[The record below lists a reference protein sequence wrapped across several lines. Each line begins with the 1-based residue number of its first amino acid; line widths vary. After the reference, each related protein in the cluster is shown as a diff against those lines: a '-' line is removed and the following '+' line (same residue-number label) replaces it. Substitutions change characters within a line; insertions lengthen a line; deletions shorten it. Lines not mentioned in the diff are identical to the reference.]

1 MRFAAGVFRLL
12 VAHCGFS
19 ASFGFHGSFAGHL
32 PKARRLRAGLLSC
45 TPHVDG
51 EGRESSRVLEM
62 PRESARMW
70 QMQSRILVR
79 AEFCACG
86 QWHRGESAEF
96 THRPQSSEIRANS
109 RI

>member
-1 MRFAAGVFRLL
+1 
-12 VAHCGFS
+12 
-19 ASFGFHGSFAGHL
+19 
-32 PKARRLRAGLLSC
+32 
-45 TPHVDG
+45 
-51 EGRESSRVLEM
+51 M

-96 THRPQSSEIRANS
+96 THRLQSNEIRANPGS
-109 RI
+109 FHQKKVMED